1 MSNNILWNY
10 EFDRQLFEINNF
22 SYDHNI
28 NYYDYFKKNIYI
40 NLIIIY
46 ILINMQR
53 SLLTSL
59 FLIFLNIFAVQT
71 IEDINEIQIEP
82 LEKDKLLA
90 CSEIVRSKFQL
101 DQVNLS

>member
-1 MSNNILWNY
+1 
-10 EFDRQLFEINNF
+10 
-22 SYDHNI
+22 
-28 NYYDYFKKNIYI
+28 
-40 NLIIIY
+40 
-46 ILINMQR
+46 MQR

-59 FLIFLNIFAVQT
+59 FIFLNIFAVRT